1 MSPQLVGNID
11 TKLISNQI
19 KEGIE
24 LMERAQQLSLS
35 WMLVEVLI
43 NTLSPL
49 PNGIRMKVLKNI
61 AKCPSSTLSDH
72 LIGRDV
78 EENKN
83 FLLNES
89 HRMFRVLFDEMLK
102 TGSNLRDLQR
112 WNRLQNEYITAE
124 ALERFQLPFTLCAE
138 LRTTYPRAREEN
150 FDALIPT
157 ICENEISLPNAKIL
171 FSEIAKS
178 FDPNTLIAIIVEA
191 LNKHQHSD
199 LSSNKNHTSRISVE
213 QREMHCSNEKFI
225 SSIEVLNLIG
235 NMCPKIFR
243 EKNAPSLFWALINGV
258 QESSF
263 NGILRAL
270 ENFDEYSQDILDEL
284 FSGHHPEFFGAR
296 EQIDEKQFSLVLN
309 LNFKHSI
316 FVIRI
321 FKF

>member
-1 MSPQLVGNID
+1 MSPQLVENID

-24 LMERAQQLSLS
+24 LMERALSIS
-35 WMLVEVLI
+35 WQLVEVLI

-49 PNGIRMKVLKNI
+49 PNETRMKVLKNI

-78 EENKN
+78 EENNK
-83 FLLNES
+83 FLLTES
-89 HRMFRVLFDEMLK
+89 HRMFRVLFDEMLT

-112 WNRLQNEYITAE
+112 WNRLQNECITPE

-138 LRTTYPRAREEN
+138 LRTTYPRARETD

-157 ICENEISLPNAKIL
+157 IYENEISLPNAKIL

-191 LNKHQHSD
+191 LNKHQHD
-199 LSSNKNHTSRISVE
+199 ALSLENKNSTLRISVE

-243 EKNAPSLFWALINGV
+243 EKHAPSLFWALINGV

-270 ENFDEYSQDILDEL
+270 ENFDEYSQNILDEL

-321 FKF
+321 I